1 METLSSKC
9 AKARKVIYYDCV
21 WNNSESPQMISRYSL
36 SEVLR
41 DGWWKP
47 CIQISRNGY
56 EREKMDWKAIS
67 WAAFNRSALVTPSDT
82 PSANPPSSSSSIM
95 LVQLSLQY
103 TTVSTNESYTQ
114 SFAVHLRNTPQVY
127 WELICGPSSYR
138 CFLSCTILAIN

>member
-9 AKARKVIYYDCV
+9 AKAKKVIYYDCV

-103 TTVSTNESYTQ
+103 TTVSTNESYTELCSPSQ
-114 SFAVHLRNTPQVY
+114 EHTSGLLRAHLWTFKLPLFSKLHDTCN
-127 WELICGPSSYR
+127 
-138 CFLSCTILAIN
+138 